1 MYFLYIYY
9 MADIDKY
16 IVRNNFKSK
25 FVTMLRNL
33 VKFHSEND
41 IKNIQNDT
49 KVLEDVDAP
58 IYNKISDN
66 K

>member
-1 MYFLYIYY
+1 

-25 FVTMLRNL
+25 FVTKLRNL
-33 VKFHSEND
+33 VKFHNEND

-49 KVLEDVDAP
+49 KVLEDVDTP
-58 IYNKISDN
+58 IYSKTNDN

>member
-1 MYFLYIYY
+1 

-25 FVTMLRNL
+25 FVNKLRNL
-33 VKFHSEND
+33 VKFHNEND

-49 KVLEDVDAP
+49 KVLEDVDTP
-58 IYNKISDN
+58 IYSKTNDN